1 MEEGKNNTTGGDSDI
16 KEIIPDSS
24 SEKVWIK
31 DCENT
36 GKDMED
42 DDEERMS
49 EDFQGRKSDEDIE
62 ALKKKWH
69 NRKSVLEIEAVSL
82 RQRIEK
88 KNEKLRK
95 RIIVLVVFVLIV
107 GVAVGLIVGLS

>member
-1 MEEGKNNTTGGDSDI
+1 MEDENNNNGGDSDMD
-16 KEIIPDSS
+16 EIIPGNS

-42 DDEERMS
+42 DDEDKMS
-49 EDFQGRKSDEDIE
+49 EDFQGQKGDEDIE

-82 RQRIEK
+82 RQRIEN
-88 KNEKLRK
+88 KNEKLWK
-95 RIIVLVVFVLIV
+95 RIIALAVFVLIV
-107 GVAVGLIVGLS
+107 GVAAGLIVSLS